1 MIDGICTTQVNDQIY
16 MDLPHQNYFRQVLE
30 QWRDRLILEVKISR
44 EQLKSDHEEGGDII
58 DRSVQDRQ
66 KIMSYITSN
75 RHEKTLAQ
83 ISAALKRLDDGSYG
97 YCLASGEEIGLQR
110 LQAYPLATLSVEMQE
125 QIEKRQQQ
133 RRVI

>member
-16 MDLPHQNYFRQVLE
+16 MDLQHQNYFRQVLE

-66 KIMSYITSN
+66 KMMNYITSN

-83 ISAALKRLDDGSYG
+83 ISAALKRLDNGSYG

>member
-75 RHEKTLAQ
+75 RHEKTLSQ